1 MCIVYT
7 LAVGLFPPYL
17 CNLFS
22 TDWSNHKP
30 LMLKLPDFSPQLKSF
45 HNTAIGILGKA
56 WQKYKLVQRLPVG
69 SSIYWLWC
77 LIVICDVS
85 FWLIFVID
93 WRKIHWY
100 YGRTVSETLISFLVQ
115 ATCVHYSSD
124 FRASPDTV
132 RKVHTVEVPALHKA
146 RISSCSENH
155 FRIINDILITVW
167 LAMTI
172 IRPFSQKE
180 RHYVIR
186 DNRWQWSCVNHKRR
200 RLVCALRDSRYQ
212 SCRPAGR

>member
-1 MCIVYT
+1 MRIVYT
-7 LAVGLFPPYL
+7 LVVGLFPPYL

-22 TDWSNHKP
+22 TDWSNYKP
-30 LMLKLPDFSPQLKSF
+30 LMLKLPDFSPRQKSF

-69 SSIYWLWC
+69 SSIYWHWCLWC
-77 LIVICDVS
+77 KVHTFDWYLSS
-85 FWLIFVID
+85 FD

-124 FRASPDTV
+124 FRASHDTV
-132 RKVHTVEVPALHKA
+132 RKVHTMEVPTLHKA

-155 FRIINDILITVW
+155 FRIINDMLITV
-167 LAMTI
+167 
-172 IRPFSQKE
+172 
-180 RHYVIR
+180 
-186 DNRWQWSCVNHKRR
+186 
-200 RLVCALRDSRYQ
+200 
-212 SCRPAGR
+212 